1 MIKHGVIIRDL
12 LYQLIMLQ
20 LNLIWC
26 SIVLISSSPFH
37 MVHHGQ
43 DSTIV
48 AFDVKV
54 SNVEDCLCAECR
66 RTFVSEM
73 RNSLL
78 MSGQTGRHQV
88 QILP

>member
-1 MIKHGVIIRDL
+1 
-12 LYQLIMLQ
+12 MLQ

-26 SIVLISSSPFH
+26 SIVLISSSPFQ

-54 SNVEDCLCAECR
+54 SNVDDGLCG

-73 RNSLL
+73 ENSFL
-78 MSGQTGRHQV
+78 MSGQYWQASGADSSLSYPH
-88 QILP
+88 LFAS